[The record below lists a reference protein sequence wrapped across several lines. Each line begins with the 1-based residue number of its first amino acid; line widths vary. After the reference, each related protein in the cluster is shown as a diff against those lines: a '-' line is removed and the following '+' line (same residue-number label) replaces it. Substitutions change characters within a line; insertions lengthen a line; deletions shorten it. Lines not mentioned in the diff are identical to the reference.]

1 MSNHWQ
7 GQHRVLVQSPKKLN
21 ILACLFSFSLMVG
34 TSIRDKTYYKSMSS
48 IIDRR
53 LHEKMA
59 GVTP

>member
-1 MSNHWQ
+1 MSNNWQ
-7 GQHRVLVQSPKKLN
+7 GQHRVLVQSLKMLN

-34 TSIRDKTYYKSMSS
+34 TSIRYKTYYKSMSS
-48 IIDRR
+48 IIDGR